1 MKTTPK
7 EKLRKCQV
15 RYYSLYPEKELITYL
30 AFFHGWGQRG
40 TKKLHP
46 EDPQKDCVYAE
57 TLAIAE
63 NIETGEVTMESPDS
77 ITFLN

>member
-15 RYYSLYPEKELITYL
+15 QRYSFYQNKEVTYL

>member
-1 MKTTPK
+1 MYDK
-7 EKLRKCQV
+7 EKKNK
-15 RYYSLYPEKELITYL
+15 LYL
-30 AFFHGWGQRG
+30 FHGWTQEGMKRC
-40 TKKLHP
+40 HP

>member
-1 MKTTPK
+1 MKTTLK

-15 RYYSLYPEKELITYL
+15 RYYNFSPNKDLTYL
-30 AFFHGWGQRG
+30 AFFHGWGQQG
-40 TKKLHP
+40 KKKLHP

-57 TLAIAE
+57 TLAIVE
-63 NIETGEVTMESPDS
+63 NMETGEVTMESPDS

>member
-15 RYYSLYPEKELITYL
+15 RRYSIYLNKEVTYL

-57 TLAIAE
+57 TVAIAE

-77 ITFLN
+77 IFFLN

>member
-15 RYYSLYPEKELITYL
+15 RYYNFYPKPDVTYL

-77 ITFLN
+77 IFFLN

>member
-15 RYYSLYPEKELITYL
+15 RYYNLYPKPDVTYL

>member
-1 MKTTPK
+1 MKTTSK
-7 EKLRKCQV
+7 EELRKCRVQ
-15 RYYSLYPEKELITYL
+15 YYNYKLKEVTYL

-40 TKKLHP
+40 KKQLHP
-46 EDPQKDCVYAE
+46 EDPQKDCVFAE

-77 ITFLN
+77 IFFLN

>member
-7 EKLRKCQV
+7 EKLRKCRV
-15 RYYSLYPEKELITYL
+15 RYYNFSPNKDLTYL
-30 AFFHGWGQRG
+30 AFFHGWVQQGK
-40 TKKLHP
+40 KKLHP

-57 TLAIAE
+57 TLAIVE
-63 NIETGEVTMESPDS
+63 NMETGTVTMESPDS